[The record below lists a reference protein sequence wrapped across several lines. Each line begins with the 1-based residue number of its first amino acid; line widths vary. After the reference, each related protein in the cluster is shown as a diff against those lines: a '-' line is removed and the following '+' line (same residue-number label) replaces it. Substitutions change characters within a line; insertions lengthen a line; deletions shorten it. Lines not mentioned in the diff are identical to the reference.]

1 MCVRGYVRV
10 CVCVCRYGRSGVHAC
25 VFASVSVFIRACVCV
40 CERACL
46 CLLVFVSVRVCV

>member
-1 MCVRGYVRV
+1 MRV
-10 CVCVCRYGRSGVHAC
+10 CVCVCRYVRSVVHAC